1 VAQLD
6 DRELATQLFN
16 RCWELLEATRD
27 ADDDIELLTVAF
39 SSRYHWLN
47 AGDREQWIVSD
58 WMVARAAAAV
68 GEGELSLRFAKR
80 AHSAAQEYEVPDW
93 LVRQARKASLG
104 RSRHWV
110 TSKNS
115 TTGRRSPLASSRSSP
130 IPRTR
135 ASSRVNWPTSKPR
148 RSALS
153 VVG

>member
-1 VAQLD
+1 MAQLD

-93 LVRQARKASLG
+93 LV
-104 RSRHWV
+104 
-110 TSKNS
+110 
-115 TTGRRSPLASSRSSP
+115 ASSAEGVA
-130 IPRTR
+130 R
-135 ASSRVNWPTSKPR
+135 AFAALGDVEEFNNW
-148 RSALS
+148 SALAARLVEVIADPEDKS
-153 VVG
+153 LIASQLADIEAP

>member
-93 LVRQARKASLG
+93 LV
-104 RSRHWV
+104 
-110 TSKNS
+110 
-115 TTGRRSPLASSRSSP
+115 ASSAEGVA
-130 IPRTR
+130 R
-135 ASSRVNWPTSKPR
+135 AFAALGDVEEFNNW
-148 RSALS
+148 SALAARLVEVIADPEDKS
-153 VVG
+153 LIASQLADIEAP

>member
-47 AGDREQWIVSD
+47 AGEREQWIVSD

-93 LVRQARKASLG
+93 LV
-104 RSRHWV
+104 
-110 TSKNS
+110 
-115 TTGRRSPLASSRSSP
+115 ASSAEGVA
-130 IPRTR
+130 R
-135 ASSRVNWPTSKPR
+135 AFAALGDVEEFNNW
-148 RSALS
+148 SALAARLVEVIADPEDKS
-153 VVG
+153 LIASQLADIEAP

>member
-16 RCWELLEATRD
+16 RCWDLLEATRD

-93 LVRQARKASLG
+93 LV
-104 RSRHWV
+104 
-110 TSKNS
+110 
-115 TTGRRSPLASSRSSP
+115 ASSAEGVA
-130 IPRTR
+130 R
-135 ASSRVNWPTSKPR
+135 AFAALGDVEEFNNW
-148 RSALS
+148 SALAARLVEVIADPEDKS
-153 VVG
+153 LIASQLADIEAP

>member
-1 VAQLD
+1 LEPPKPFKLSSW
-6 DRELATQLFN
+6 RNWTQLFN
-16 RCWELLEATRD
+16 RCWDLLEATRD

-93 LVRQARKASLG
+93 LV
-104 RSRHWV
+104 
-110 TSKNS
+110 
-115 TTGRRSPLASSRSSP
+115 ASSAEGVA
-130 IPRTR
+130 R
-135 ASSRVNWPTSKPR
+135 AFAALGDVEEFNNW
-148 RSALS
+148 SALAARLVEVIADPEDKS
-153 VVG
+153 LIASQLADIEAP